1 MPCIGWYWLVLTL
14 QEQISDRSK
23 GLLRALRYP
32 CGLYRKNLLAIVWK
46 DEVYEW
52 TGGVVGGQRNK
63 CSLLSI
69 KRCGYQYENP
79 IYLTD
84 LKQLLSAK
92 VFTKARKTSLRFL
105 PVLIVAAKI
114 EWGNSG
120 WNLEPYN
127 QVTSRVRGT
136 VQSLRQVGSAPWWQ
150 SK

>member
-1 MPCIGWYWLVLTL
+1 MGREANV
-14 QEQISDRSK
+14 
-23 GLLRALRYP
+23 
-32 CGLYRKNLLAIVWK
+32 
-46 DEVYEW
+46 
-52 TGGVVGGQRNK
+52 
-63 CSLLSI
+63 LLSI

-114 EWGNSG
+114 EWGNTG
-120 WNLEPYN
+120 RNLEPYN

-136 VQSLRQVGSAPWWQ
+136 VQSLRQVGSAPW
-150 SK
+150 